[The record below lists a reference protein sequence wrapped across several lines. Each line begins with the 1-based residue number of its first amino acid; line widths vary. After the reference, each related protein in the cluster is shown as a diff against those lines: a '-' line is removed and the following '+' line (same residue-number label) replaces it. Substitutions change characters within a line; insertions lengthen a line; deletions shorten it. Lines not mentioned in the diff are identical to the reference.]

1 MPSPAPV
8 PKKALTPKKLGFDTS
23 PVSAEI
29 ILKQT
34 KDSLKGLVKARIIT
48 PRVQE
53 FCNDIVDSSYSGE
66 MSFDP
71 GFTGIDP
78 KDLGVILS
86 DFGEVSGS
94 IYVLRKFRGDYIS
107 AKFPTE
113 ENEKLI
119 DYYLV
124 DKKTKT
130 DVPFSAKAGQGG
142 APAITSIKKEL
153 ETLKERDQ
161 IKGHLEKALKV
172 IELLSIEKQAGES
185 ESANF
190 RGVILASQYLD
201 SHAWR
206 QLIKILKIPELK
218 SGFTGGLPKLE
229 HLEAAVAAAGKYP
242 TCMKYFRPLLDAA
255 NMKEKPD
262 STEVAINN
270 PGSSKSPWG
279 ILHFPL
285 TSDLI
290 KWLNTDE
297 NGARQLLVMAA
308 RMKNINQVYLDLTGS
323 KSKPNGLKYSVK
335 KFGDA
340 EFEFRSPS
348 SIPYPIVNRIGFTMI
363 KSPK

>member
-1 MPSPAPV
+1 MAAPAPV
-8 PKKALTPKKLGFDTS
+8 PKKALTPKKLGFNTT
-23 PVSAEI
+23 PVSADV

-34 KDSLKGLVKARIIT
+34 KASLKDLVKSKVIT
-48 PRVQE
+48 PRVAE
-53 FCNDIVDSSYSGE
+53 FCSDIVDHSYSGE
-66 MSFDP
+66 TSFNP

-78 KDLGVILS
+78 KDLGVILA
-86 DFGEVSGS
+86 DFGEVAGS
-94 IYVLRKFRGDYIS
+94 IYVLRKFKGDYS
-107 AKFPTE
+107 HAKFPTE

-124 DKKTKT
+124 DKQTK
-130 DVPFSAKAGQGG
+130 DDHPFSAKAGQGG

-153 ETLKERDQ
+153 EMLNERGL
-161 IKGHLEKALKV
+161 IKGNLQKALKV

-201 SHAWR
+201 SPAWKE
-206 QLIKILKIPELK
+206 LIKILKIPELK
-218 SGFTGGLPKLE
+218 SGYTGGLPKLE
-229 HLEAAVAAAGKYP
+229 NLETAVAAAGKYP
-242 TCMKYFRPLLDAA
+242 ACMKYFRPLLDAA
-255 NMKEKPD
+255 HMKEKPD

>member
-1 MPSPAPV
+1 MASPANV
-8 PKKALTPKKLGFDTS
+8 PKKALTPKKMGLNIA
-23 PVSAEI
+23 PVSADEI
-29 ILKQT
+29 IKTSKSALK
-34 KDSLKGLVKARIIT
+34 SLVKSKVIT

-53 FCNDIVDSSYSGE
+53 FCSDILDSSDSGE
-66 MSFDP
+66 TTFNP
-71 GFTGIDP
+71 GFTAIDP
-78 KDLGVILS
+78 KDLGVIIS
-86 DFGEVSGS
+86 DFGEVAGAV
-94 IYVLRKFRGDYIS
+94 YVLRKYRSDYS
-107 AKFPTE
+107 HAKFPTD

-124 DKKTKT
+124 DRKTK
-130 DVPFSAKAGQGG
+130 DDHPFSAKAGQGG
-142 APAITSIKKEL
+142 APAITSVKKEL
-153 ETLKERDQ
+153 EMLNERNM
-161 IKGHLEKALKV
+161 ITGKLVKALKV
-172 IELLSIEKQAGES
+172 LELLSIEKQAGES

-201 SHAWR
+201 SHAWKE
-206 QLIKILKIPELK
+206 LIKILKIPELK
-218 SGFTGGLPKLE
+218 SGYTSGLPKLE

-242 TCMKYFRPLLDAA
+242 GCMKYFRPLLDAA
-255 NMKEKPD
+255 QMKEKPD
-262 STEVAINN
+262 STEVAINS

-290 KWLNTDE
+290 RWLNNDD

-308 RMKNINQVYLDLTGS
+308 RMKNINQVYLDVSGS
-323 KSKPNGLKYSVK
+323 KSKPSGLKYSLK

-363 KSPK
+363 KSN